1 MKWVYVATA
10 PDQITAEM
18 WVDLLRQEGV
28 PARVKPE
35 DTFGFLG
42 VTPIPC
48 RVAVLEEFE
57 PKARA
62 LLAEISAP
70 RIPEDQ
76 E

>member
-1 MKWVYVATA
+1 MKWVYAATA

-42 VTPIPC
+42 VTPISC
-48 RVAVLEEFE
+48 RVMVLSEYE

-62 LLAEISAP
+62 LLAELGAL
-70 RIPEDQ
+70 RIAEDG

>member
-28 PARVKPE
+28 PAQVRAE

-48 RVAVLEEFE
+48 RVMALNEYE
-57 PKARA
+57 PKAMA
-62 LLAEISAP
+62 LLAELGAL
-70 RIPEDQ
+70 RIAEDG